1 VNELGNQVGITSG
14 AIITKPSNQDNAT
27 KDKSKICV
35 AANPSASTYGDIQ
48 PYVNTKKDSSA
59 DETIA
64 MKTDDDRE
72 QLEEAKGMRK
82 WLKNRYYNQ
91 QIRNKVYL
99 INKIL
104 KFPFLISYKKILFL
118 KFEHFKPG
126 SAFFLN
132 GEGEREK

>member
-1 VNELGNQVGITSG
+1 MNELGNQVGITSG

-35 AANPSASTYGDIQ
+35 AANPSASTYSDIQ
-48 PYVNTKKDSSA
+48 PNVNTKNDSSVDILNPKLDKEFVYKDNTT

-64 MKTDDDRE
+64 MKTDDDQE

-99 INKIL
+99 INDPQIC
-104 KFPFLISYKKILFL
+104 LF
-118 KFEHFKPG
+118 
-126 SAFFLN
+126 
-132 GEGEREK
+132 

>member
-1 VNELGNQVGITSG
+1 MNELGIQVGITSG

-27 KDKSKICV
+27 KDKSKIYV
-35 AANPSASTYGDIQ
+35 AANPTASTYGDIQ

-91 QIRNKVYL
+91 QIRNTVYL

-104 KFPFLISYKKILFL
+104 KFTFFNFIKKYFFLS

-126 SAFFLN
+126 SAFLKWRG
-132 GEGEREK
+132 GE